1 MLVTTTNKLIG
12 VTPAILTDAGVA
24 QTPANISD
32 PDHSNTYTSGTSTG
46 PFTISFGAQTG
57 ISYVAI
63 SGHNTVVSA
72 DAVISVT
79 DGASTVQQI
88 TISRNHNLVMSFDLR
103 DFTDLRVTFAPD
115 PNIQQTTVSYIAA
128 GTYLTIPR
136 GEQSG
141 YSRQWLRRHTTSR
154 ASTNLVVG
162 PTGVIQKKVALKGS
176 LSIPNQ
182 TIDFA
187 ETSWQNFID
196 FSYDQ
201 PFFIKEDDA
210 KAESSYIC
218 YDPKHD
224 IKAHSDTRLLVNP
237 TMKFTCFNG
246 L

>member
-12 VTPAILTDAGVA
+12 VTPTILTDAGVA

-63 SGHNTVVSA
+63 SGHNAVAGSDASIEVNDNGTTVE
-72 DAVISVT
+72 T
-79 DGASTVQQI
+79 I
-88 TISRNHNLVMSFDLR
+88 TISRNHNLFFSFAVR
-103 DFTDLRVTFAPD
+103 SFTDLRIIFTVT

-128 GTYLTIPR
+128 GTYLAIPR

-141 YSRQWLRRHTTSR
+141 YSRQWLKRHTTSR
-154 ASTNLVVG
+154 ASTNLMVG

-187 ETSWQNFID
+187 ETFWQNFMD